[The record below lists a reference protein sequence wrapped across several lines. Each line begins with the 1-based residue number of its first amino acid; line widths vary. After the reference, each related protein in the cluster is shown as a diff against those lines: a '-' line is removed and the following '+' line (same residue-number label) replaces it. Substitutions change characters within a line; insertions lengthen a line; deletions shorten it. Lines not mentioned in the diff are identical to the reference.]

1 MMDVCHAPSALNYL
15 LALNSRNVHLIA
27 NASRKSITPFPWMI
41 WLHPVNSAFAFD
53 ISSLASLV
61 NLIMASAY

>member
-1 MMDVCHAPSALNYL
+1 MMDVCRAPSALDYL

-27 NASRKSITPFPWMI
+27 YASRKSLTPFPWMI
-41 WLHPVNSAFAFD
+41 WLQAVNSAFVFD

-61 NLIMASAY
+61 NFIMASAY